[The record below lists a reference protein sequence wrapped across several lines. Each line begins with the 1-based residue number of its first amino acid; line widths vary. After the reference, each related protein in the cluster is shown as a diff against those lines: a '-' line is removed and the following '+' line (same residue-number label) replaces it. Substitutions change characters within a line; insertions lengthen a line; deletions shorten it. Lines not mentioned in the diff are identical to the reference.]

1 MFEPANPALSAATR
15 SWMAA
20 QPPSRAWGPLP
31 NTSYALGVEVA
42 RNDRGDTIYYHN
54 GKVAD
59 EEGGGS
65 YFIKIAGGPTVVV
78 EFSGF
83 NTGQTYHDLF
93 DELYAALLLYPK

>member
-1 MFEPANPALSAATR
+1 MHSACRSPATK
-15 SWMAA
+15 
-20 QPPSRAWGPLP
+20 
-31 NTSYALGVEVA
+31 
-42 RNDRGDTIYYHN
+42 RGEDVYYHN
-54 GKVAD
+54 GQVAD

-83 NTGQTYHDLF
+83 NACETYHDLF